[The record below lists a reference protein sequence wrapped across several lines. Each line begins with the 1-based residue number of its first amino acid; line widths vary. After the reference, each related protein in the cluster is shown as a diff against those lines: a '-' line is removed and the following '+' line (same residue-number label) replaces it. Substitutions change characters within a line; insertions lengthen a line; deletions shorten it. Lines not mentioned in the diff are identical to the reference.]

1 MGFIHDRLEFSGAAT
16 LHPFTLINI
25 FLEIEKKLRF
35 DTITTYG
42 IKMQQLVENVAVS
55 GDNLALVRIC
65 QRVTHLRD
73 QLDLWRGEVVGLREG
88 VEEGEFA
95 TKEEGGRRLLDAGE
109 YLDRLVRG
117 YEAGGRV
124 CGGILQTAGFAFQ
137 VVSAPLR
144 GGEEGGLVLTR
155 RQEAT
160 AMAREDTRTMKAIA
174 VLTMLFL
181 PATFVC
187 VSFSPC
193 CLPLFRVARVT
204 DMD

>member
-1 MGFIHDRLEFSGAAT
+1 MGLIHDRLEFAGPAA
-16 LHPFTLINI
+16 LYPFTLINI

-35 DTITTYG
+35 DTITTHG

-73 QLDLWRGEVVGLREG
+73 QMDLWRGEVVGLREG

-95 TKEEGGRRLLDAGE
+95 KEGEGGRRLLDAGE

-124 CGGILQTAGFAFQ
+124 CDGILQTAGFAFQ
-137 VVSAPLR
+137 VVSASLR
-144 GGEEGGLVLTR
+144 AGGLMLTR
-155 RQEAT
+155 RH
-160 AMAREDTRTMKAIA
+160 RKRRRWLGKI
-174 VLTMLFL
+174 
-181 PATFVC
+181 PG
-187 VSFSPC
+187 
-193 CLPLFRVARVT
+193 R
-204 DMD
+204 